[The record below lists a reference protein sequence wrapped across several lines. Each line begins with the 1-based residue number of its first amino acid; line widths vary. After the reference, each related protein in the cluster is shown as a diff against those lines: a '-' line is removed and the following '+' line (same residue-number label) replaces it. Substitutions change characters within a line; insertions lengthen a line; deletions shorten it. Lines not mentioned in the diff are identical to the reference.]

1 MLSTVETF
9 IDLVRS
15 ADTEAK
21 ARSVLDA
28 MRERLKARSAALVE
42 YAPDLKSAK
51 YLLDTDHVRQAACE
65 AYFTKHGWSR
75 NVDRVRYLL
84 SQGRAVV
91 VDGSGLDPA
100 DPFTA
105 FAKTQDLADGLAIP
119 ISQQGDVAGVVFFS
133 GGRLELVPEE
143 ALVIVCYALFSQL
156 RFLHSE
162 PHKPNTGP
170 LTRREIE
177 VMRLSADGLTSAEIA
192 GALGISM
199 RTVNQHVDNV
209 VTKLGTRNRAHSIA
223 ELLRASLLT

>member
-65 AYFTKHGWSR
+65 AYFTKHGWS
-75 NVDRVRYLL
+75 
-84 SQGRAVV
+84 
-91 VDGSGLDPA
+91 DGSGLDPA

-105 FAKTQDLADGLAIP
+105 FAKTQDLADGIAIP
-119 ISQQGDVAGVVFFS
+119 ISQQGDVAGLVFFS

-162 PHKPNTGP
+162 THKPNTGP